1 MPEKLDDLR
10 RAGCPPCAADERFLP
25 CNRGILINMDEAL
38 KLDSESIL
46 MANGMHFPLRQRN
59 RLELI
64 NRFTE
69 YQLKRMIR
77 R

>member
-1 MPEKLDDLR
+1 
-10 RAGCPPCAADERFLP
+10 
-25 CNRGILINMDEAL
+25 MDEAL

>member
-1 MPEKLDDLR
+1 MPEKLDDLQ
-10 RAGCPPCAADERFLP
+10 RADTALRGDERFLP